1 MSELR
6 ERLAEVSRVVT
17 EEAQRASQTAEIV
30 HQISHILERVNAAA
44 LATLETL
51 ARLLAVAKA
60 FSY

>member
-6 ERLAEVSRVVT
+6 ERMAEVSRAVT
-17 EEAQRASQTAEIV
+17 EEAERACQTAETV

-51 ARLLAVAKA
+51 ARLLAVAEA